1 MRRKKEEAEATKE
14 DILKAAKDV
23 FARKGFTA
31 ATLAD
36 IAEQAGITKG
46 AIYWHFDNKSELYQ
60 QVLAHGFMGY
70 YELMAGIL
78 TQDMPPMEK
87 IRKAMTAVL
96 VAFEQ
101 DEEYR
106 ASVGLLLF
114 NTEASEEMQPFI
126 ARVVEFNE
134 AIYGTLVGLIEQGI
148 ASKEIDPGIDP
159 GQVAYGLMGFVH
171 GVEVISILGIGN
183 ISLEENA
190 ESMVEFQLRG
200 LGKGK
205 EKR

>member
-1 MRRKKEEAEATKE
+1 VRRTKEDAEATKE

-23 FARKGFTA
+23 FSRKGYTA

-60 QVLAHGFMGY
+60 QVLAQGFTGY
-70 YELMAGIL
+70 YDLMAGIL
-78 TQDMPPMEK
+78 TEDIPPLEK
-87 IRKAMTAVL
+87 IKKAMTAVL

-114 NTEASEEMQPFI
+114 KTEASEEMQPVI
-126 ARVVEFNE
+126 TRVVEFNQ
-134 AIYGTLVGLIEQGI
+134 AIYTTLVELIEQGI
-148 ASKEIDPGIDP
+148 ARREIDPGVDP
-159 GQVAYGLMGFVH
+159 EQLAFGLMGFVH
-171 GVEVISILGIGN
+171 GVEVMSILGIGN
-183 ISLEENA
+183 ISLKEKA
-190 ESMVEFQLRG
+190 ESMAELQLRG
-200 LGKGK
+200 LA
-205 EKR
+205 RP

>member
-1 MRRKKEEAEATKE
+1 MRRKKEEAETTKE

-23 FARKGFTA
+23 FSRKGYTA

-46 AIYWHFDNKSELYQ
+46 AIYWHFDNKFELYQ
-60 QVLAHGFMGY
+60 QVLALGFTGY

-78 TQDMPPMEK
+78 TRDIPPLEK
-87 IRKAMTAVL
+87 IKKAMTAVL

-114 NTEASEEMQPFI
+114 QTETTEETQPI
-126 ARVVEFNE
+126 ITRVVDFNQ
-134 AIYGTLVGLIEQGI
+134 AIYTTLMGLLEKGI
-148 ASKEIDPGIDP
+148 ASGEIDPGVDP
-159 GQVAYGLMGFVH
+159 EQVAFGLMGFVH
-171 GVEVISILGIGN
+171 GVEVISILGVGD
-183 ISLEENA
+183 ISLEEKA
-190 ESMVEFQLRG
+190 ESMVEFQLRD
-200 LGKGK
+200 LGG
-205 EKR
+205 RNG